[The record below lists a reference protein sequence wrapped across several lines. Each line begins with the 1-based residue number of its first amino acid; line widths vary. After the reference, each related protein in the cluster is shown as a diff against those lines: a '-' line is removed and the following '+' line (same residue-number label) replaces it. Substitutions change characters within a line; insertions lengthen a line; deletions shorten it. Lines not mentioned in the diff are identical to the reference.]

1 MNRLDKQ
8 NLKSILKPFKDK
20 IDNLSSGDNTDL
32 DEFKSEVAT
41 QLNNKLSLTGGAL
54 MGPLSIINDTTNIVL
69 SAQENSTISSTGTIK
84 LYVKSGG
91 KLHGKALPSN
101 TGWQTIDLLKYIYK
115 GEMKNEYYK

>member
-8 NLKSILKPFKDK
+8 NLINILKPFKDK

-41 QLNNKLSLTGGAL
+41 QLNNKLSLTGGSL
-54 MGPLSIINDTTNIVL
+54 MGSLSIINDTTNIVL
-69 SAQENSTISSTGTIK
+69 SAQENSSTGTTK

-91 KLHGKALPSN
+91 KLHGKALPSS
-101 TGWQTIDLLKYIYK
+101 TGWQTIDLLKYI
-115 GEMKNEYYK
+115 